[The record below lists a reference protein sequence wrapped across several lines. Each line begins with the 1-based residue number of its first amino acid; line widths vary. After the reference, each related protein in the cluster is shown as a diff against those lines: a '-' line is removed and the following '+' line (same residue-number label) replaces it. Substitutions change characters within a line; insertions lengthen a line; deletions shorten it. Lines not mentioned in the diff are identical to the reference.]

1 MALHTTS
8 LVEYDP
14 RTTSLLSFHDAIPQ
28 FLDGSDTPRAYLER
42 CLDTIEAREP
52 DVKAFVC
59 MNLEAARAAADAS
72 CKRYQ
77 DARPLSLVDGMPFGV
92 KDL

>member
-28 FLDGSDTPRAYLER
+28 FLDGRP
-42 CLDTIEAREP
+42 
-52 DVKAFVC
+52 FVIMEETRMC
-59 MNLEAARAAADAS
+59 YRS
-72 CKRYQ
+72 
-77 DARPLSLVDGMPFGV
+77 SGV
-92 KDL
+92 RVWHNT